1 MKRFGERDVWEARDY
16 ALSGGQA
23 LHCHYQLG
31 TRPPA
36 CFRRDVN
43 AGKAIGHLFDQ
54 DQTRLEATA
63 RRFGVR
69 VVVVEKIGKP
79 FQHIDLC
86 GKPMERALSKCQRAA

>member
-1 MKRFGERDVWEARDY
+1 MRQFDERDVWEARDY
-16 ALSGGQA
+16 ALAGGQA

-31 TRPPA
+31 VRPPA

-54 DQTRLEATA
+54 DRDRLKATA

-69 VVVVEKIGKP
+69 VIVIERADKP
-79 FQHIDLC
+79 LQHIDLC
-86 GKPMERALSKCQRAA
+86 GKPMERALAECE